1 MSNVLETLT
10 LNELITRKNHLLHQL
25 KKVEDKISQY
35 ENITQKENPKKIK
48 IKVKKKE

>member
-1 MSNVLETLT
+1 MSSVLETLT

-25 KKVEDKISQY
+25 KKVEDKISQF
-35 ENITQKENPKKIK
+35 ENIPHKEIAKKIK